1 MEMEKPLIEHGDGP
15 KNTGQPQVGRIMSCL
30 VRLPDFMRYNPEI
43 LDEIKQ
49 NYSAVQGTSNAMHE
63 KLLEAASAMKNPSTD
78 LSTLQ
83 ISRVMVKILPMRL
96 HAFYQR
102 TYAILLAV
110 EILINGILRA
120 YEPEDQKLEEENQ
133 RLTRDIIDLSLEGSM
148 WKPIGAGWVPVCLI
162 SAWGAT
168 MDPARRKQ
176 IEKVWDESWLEITPQ
191 SLNVSA
197 ASIGDTF
204 AQLRMAAFRGTSLSL
219 SPYDLDSPFD
229 IPTTLAV

>member
-49 NYSAVQGTSNAMHE
+49 NYAAVQGTSKVMHE
-63 KLLEAASAMKNPSTD
+63 KLVEAAAAMKNPSTD
-78 LSTLQ
+78 LSTLH
-83 ISRVMVKILPMRL
+83 ISRVMIKILPMRL

-110 EILINGILRA
+110 EILLNGVLRA
-120 YEPEDQKLEEENQ
+120 YNPEDPILEEENQ
-133 RLTRDIIDLSLEGSM
+133 RLTREIIDLSLEGSM

-168 MDPARRKQ
+168 MDAARKKQ

-191 SLNVSA
+191 SLNVA
-197 ASIGDTF
+197 ASTIGDTF
-204 AQLRMAAFRGTSLSL
+204 AALRLAAFRGSSF
-219 SPYDLDSPFD
+219 SPYDLDSPFE